1 MVIGSYHRN
10 NENLRSDHVA
20 VFVSDLDVAFLHLSF
35 LLKCWRGMGK
45 TSSCKE
51 LKQSCE
57 SHFKDYLKFDF
68 DQGKASDRR
77 AEVERKE

>member
-1 MVIGSYHRN
+1 MAIGSYHRN

-20 VFVSDLDVAFLHLSF
+20 VFVSDLDVSFLH
-35 LLKCWRGMGK
+35 WRGMGK

-57 SHFKDYLKFDF
+57 SHFKDYLKIDF
-68 DQGKASDRR
+68 DRGRASDRR
-77 AEVERKE
+77 AEEERKE